1 MKRKATDED
10 GTAGPSKRP
19 QVEPEDVKT
28 AESGSVY
35 NENDND
41 SSSPVTSPNGTTQT
55 PAVTTVGSTAASGR
69 RNRKFPSDLKTI
81 QCTHPGCPKTFNRP
95 VRLLAHL
102 RSHANDRPFRC
113 PYPDC
118 DKDYLEEKHLTQHI
132 KGSHTHEKKYVCTEE
147 GCDKAFV
154 TATRLRRH
162 AEVHKGAEKYRCR
175 GYDDCTQSFRK
186 HQTLQRHIRV
196 VHLGLK
202 PFLCTTDECTSP
214 GFDSAGA
221 LRRHVERDHGTIR
234 FWCDECEDE
243 EGNKAGFTT
252 LLMLKNHAREHIKCA
267 FCPEISSFRGQA
279 AYEHHMDIHHSGNTV
294 EDRKTVVCE
303 WPGCEKLFTR
313 TSNMKTHYRTA
324 HEGRRFVCGQFD
336 TYTTADIADWNW
348 QEEGCGDEFISRMK
362 LEEHIRYVHLGRKR
376 PERAYP
382 VPSAPVASAVDGL
395 TAGSNALKCSVIGC
409 EARFKRYA
417 DLRKHLRGEH
427 NQENSVNNDSLGY
440 KAPNEV
446 PVPVDP
452 SLQNPVMEEMTYSYP
467 DPDPEQSLAD
477 QLKAALEYPDL
488 DAPVQTFDYP
498 EQVLLGEDEH
508 NLSWLMKA
516 DDEAETAGMDH
527 HDDHQGLYPEFEGNN
542 QWDEELMRQQQ
553 QQQQQQQPLENYI

>member
-1 MKRKATDED
+1 MKRKATDE
-10 GTAGPSKRP
+10 GGIAGPSKRP
-19 QVEPEDVKT
+19 QVELEDAPASGASEDHET

-35 NENDND
+35 NDND
-41 SSSPVTSPNGTTQT
+41 SASTITSPNGTQT
-55 PAVTTVGSTAASGR
+55 AAATTIGSTATSSR
-69 RNRKFPSDLKTI
+69 RNRRFPSDQKTI
-81 QCTHPGCPKTFNRP
+81 QCTHPGCTKTFNRP
-95 VRLLAHL
+95 ARLTAHL
-102 RSHANDRPFRC
+102 RSHTNDRAFPC

-132 KGSHTHEKKYVCTEE
+132 KGSHTHEKNYVCPEE

-175 GYDDCTQSFRK
+175 GYGDCSLSFRK

-202 PFLCTTDECTSP
+202 PFLCTTDGCTSA

-234 FWCDECEDE
+234 FWCDECQDD

-252 LLMLKNHAREHIKCA
+252 LQLLKTHAREHIKCA
-267 FCPEISSFRGQA
+267 FCPEINSFRGQA
-279 AYEHHMDIHHSGNTV
+279 AYEHHMDIYHSGNTV
-294 EDRKTVVCE
+294 EDRKTVACE
-303 WPGCEKLFTR
+303 WPGCDKLFTR

-362 LEEHIRYVHLGRKR
+362 LEEHVRYVHLGRKR

-382 VPSAPVASAVDGL
+382 VPSAPAPSAVDGF
-395 TAGSNALKCSVIGC
+395 TAGMKALECTVIGC
-409 EARFKRYA
+409 QAKFKRYA
-417 DLRKHLRGEH
+417 DLRKHIKGEH
-427 NQENSVNNDSLGY
+427 PENMNDDGLGY
-440 KAPNEV
+440 GN
-446 PVPVDP
+446 PVEIPVDP
-452 SLQNPVMEEMTYSYP
+452 GLQSPIGEEAYHYP
-467 DPDPEQSLAD
+467 DPQQSLED
-477 QLKAALEYPDL
+477 QLRAALEYPDL
-488 DAPVQTFDYP
+488 DAPDETFDYP
-498 EQVLLGEDEH
+498 EQVLLPQDDDQ
-508 NLSWLMKA
+508 LSWLAKA
-516 DDEAETAGMDH
+516 EAEMD
-527 HDDHQGLYPEFEGNN
+527 QQALYPPFDGNN
-542 QWDEELMRQQQ
+542 QWDEEMMSQQQ
-553 QQQQQQQPLENYI
+553 QQALESYI